1 MKRKVSEILFFI
13 QGGVIFFLIG
23 FLIVMNCMDYALPYV
38 WTCVTV
44 VVLSLVV
51 ISLLCI
57 YNVVY
62 KKEQMAEQ
70 SDFEVYPL
78 HNQCTSDDRC
88 LICFSSYIYR
98 LDIRNP
104 DSVAFH
110 RKSFHSQSNY
120 NRYSQHHPEKEPYDY
135 IQNTRARHH

>member
-13 QGGVIFFLIG
+13 QGGVILFLIG

-70 SDFEVYPL
+70 EQSRLQKLQMVYEE
-78 HNQCTSDDRC
+78 NQH
-88 LICFSSYIYR
+88 
-98 LDIRNP
+98 
-104 DSVAFH
+104 AM
-110 RKSFHSQSNY
+110 Q
-120 NRYSQHHPEKEPYDY
+120 
-135 IQNTRARHH
+135 